1 MKTVLFLCTGNTCR
15 SPMAACLM
23 NALIARREL
32 THLRAVSAGVF
43 ALSGAEATDGAR
55 RAMARRG
62 LSLDGHR
69 SQALTRALVE
79 SCALTVGM
87 DQGHLD
93 AIRTWSP
100 GVQARLF
107 AFDDPPV
114 ADPYG
119 GDDEAYERAARD
131 IERQLPAVLNLLD
144 SPV

>member
-1 MKTVLFLCTGNTCR
+1 
-15 SPMAACLM
+15 
-23 NALIARREL
+23 
-32 THLRAVSAGVF
+32 
-43 ALSGAEATDGAR
+43 
-55 RAMARRG
+55 MARRG

-93 AIRTWSP
+93 AIRTWYP